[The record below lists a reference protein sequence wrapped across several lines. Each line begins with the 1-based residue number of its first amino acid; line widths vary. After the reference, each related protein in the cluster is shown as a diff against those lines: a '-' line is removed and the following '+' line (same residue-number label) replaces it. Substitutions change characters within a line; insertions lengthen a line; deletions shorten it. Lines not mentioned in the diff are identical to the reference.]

1 MSPANKTKNSSSNKW
16 VKRLWKLFVA
26 GLLFILL
33 FLLSIR
39 YGLWGALP
47 DTQELENP
55 KTKLA
60 SEIFSEDDKVLGKM
74 FYQEDRTNSDYDDIP
89 SYLKEALI
97 ATEDERFYSHSGI
110 DGKALLR
117 AIVRLGQDG
126 GGSTITQQLALN
138 LFQERAE
145 NVFERIIQKIK
156 EYFLATEIEKRYTK
170 DEIIL
175 MYFNTVSY
183 GNSFGIKSA
192 SKRYFNKRTKD
203 LKIEEAAVLVGMLK
217 ANTYYNPVRNPE
229 NAKRRRSVV
238 LKQMQVNDYITQ
250 NDYDSLRML
259 PLVTDK
265 YYTDHNTG
273 MATYFRSHLA
283 GWMKEWTKNYAVK
296 TGVKY
301 NIYDDG
307 LKVYTTID
315 SRLQQYAE
323 NAVSNHMKTLQQQ
336 FFDETARRNRDP
348 WYGEDENGDL
358 FNDPEYPAR
367 MMKRTQRYRGLKKQY
382 KDNQDSIDYY
392 LNKPVSMRLFSWNGD
407 IDTMLSPMDSLKY
420 TKQILHTGFMSFE
433 PQTGHIKAWVGGINH
448 THFQYDHVNKK
459 ATRQVGSTF
468 KPLVYARGLDDDKIQ
483 PCEKEST
490 GPVIVEYGNGKE
502 WRPQNAGKAPPE
514 VTFYQGLQQS
524 INTVTARVMKR
535 LGPNSAEV
543 VRQTAGQ
550 MGIDESKFE
559 PYPSICLGTMDIS
572 VFEMVGAYGTFVNGG
587 TFIEPIFVTRIED
600 KNGNILEEFTPEKN
614 EAIRMQTAY
623 IICKM
628 LERVTMSGGTAARL
642 RGSRFKIPGDVSLG
656 GKTGTTQNNSDG
668 WFMGVTPNLV
678 SGCWVGAEERNV
690 HFRSTYYGQGAN
702 MALPIFGKY
711 MEQIYANPTM
721 EYGRGSFKK
730 PNIEMTIDL
739 DCDNMPGDES
749 GENGEVQDEK
759 PEPELF

>member
-238 LKQMQVNDYITQ
+238 LKQMQVNDYITR
-250 NDYDSLRML
+250 NEYDSLRML

-358 FNDPEYPAR
+358 FNDPDYPAR

-392 LNKPVSMRLFSWNGD
+392 LNKPVSMRLFSWNGN

-550 MGIDESKFE
+550 MGIDESNFE

-572 VFEMVGAYGTFVNGG
+572 VFEMVGAYGTFANGG
-587 TFIEPIFVTRIED
+587 TFVAPIFVTRIED

-642 RGSRFKIPGDVSLG
+642 RGSRFKIPSDVSLG

>member
-16 VKRLWKLFVA
+16 VKRLWKLFIA
-26 GLLFILL
+26 GLFFILL

-358 FNDPEYPAR
+358 FNDTEYPAR

-382 KDNQDSIDYY
+382 KNNQDSIDYY

-502 WRPQNAGKAPPE
+502 WRPQNSGKAPPE

-572 VFEMVGAYGTFVNGG
+572 VFEMVGAYGTFANGG
-587 TFIEPIFVTRIED
+587 TFVAPIFVTRIED
-600 KNGNILEEFTPEKN
+600 KNGNILEKFTPEKN

-628 LERVTMSGGTAARL
+628 LERVTMNGGTAARL

-749 GENGEVQDEK
+749 GENGEVQDKK